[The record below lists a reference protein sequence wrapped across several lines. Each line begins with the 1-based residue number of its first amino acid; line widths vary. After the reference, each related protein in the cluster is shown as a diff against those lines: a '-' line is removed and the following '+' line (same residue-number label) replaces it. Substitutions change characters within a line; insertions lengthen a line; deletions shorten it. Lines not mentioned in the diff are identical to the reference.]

1 MPDERSLREHEDC
14 REHERRGRWLRRGAD
29 RTRCAE
35 AAAESRQYDREVV
48 DIDRPAAGELPI
60 VPSHL
65 PRPARDRRLAEMRKT
80 IVKSLMST
88 LPSAFASPGIR
99 RFKNVIGVS
108 IGCGAQEL
116 R

>member
-1 MPDERSLREHEDC
+1 MPDERSSREHEDC

-29 RTRCAE
+29 RTRLAE

-65 PRPARDRRLAEMRKT
+65 PRPARDRRLAEMRQDDRQ
-80 IVKSLMST
+80 IVDVY
-88 LPSAFASPGIR
+88 PAVAFASPGISASR
-99 RFKNVIGVS
+99 T
-108 IGCGAQEL
+108 
-116 R
+116 